1 MYDKAL
7 LFCLGVSSVTCQS
20 AHSIFIPYT
29 VSYSVTN
36 SLNGILRPSCRGH
49 VIPRLNTSLK

>member
-49 VIPRLNTSLK
+49 VIPRLV